1 MGDEKT
7 VHYLDEVVRL
17 LMTVVTGGRMPLSYF
32 DTLLS
37 GAIAG
42 NDEMHEQDTVAAVR
56 SMTGL
61 SFYTDARAAA
71 RAAVAVCYGCPSEGP
86 TPEPVKVALAYVRRE
101 LM

>member
-1 MGDEKT
+1 MEEKT
-7 VHYLDEVVRL
+7 VHYLDDVVRL
-17 LMTVVTGGRMPLSYF
+17 LMTVVTGGKMPLAYF

-42 NDEMHEQDTVAAVR
+42 NDALHEQDTVAAVR
-56 SMTGL
+56 AMTGP
-61 SFYTDARAAA
+61 SFYADARAAA

-86 TPEPVKVALAYVRRE
+86 TPEPVKTALAYVRRE

>member
-1 MGDEKT
+1 MDEEKT

-17 LMTVVTGGRMPLSYF
+17 LMTVVSGGKMPVAYF

-42 NDEMHEQDTVAAVR
+42 NDALHEQDTVAAVR
-56 SMTGL
+56 SMTGP
-61 SFYTDARAAA
+61 SFYRDEREAA
-71 RAAVAVCYGCPSEGP
+71 RYAVAVCYGCPDEGP
-86 TPEPVKVALAYVRRE
+86 TPEPVRNALAFVRRE